1 MKIGLGMR
9 MGVDMGMGM
18 DMRMGGGWGWGMGMY
33 MITNVAAH
41 LGTAKADLGS
51 MQGHLASAK
60 VKGNDKG
67 KDKGEG

>member
-9 MGVDMGMGM
+9 MGMEMGMGM
-18 DMRMGGGWGWGMGMY
+18 DMRLSLGMGWGWGWD
-33 MITNVAAH
+33 ITNVAAH
-41 LGTAKADLGS
+41 LGTAKANLGS

-60 VKGNDKG
+60 VKGTDKG

>member
-1 MKIGLGMR
+1 
-9 MGVDMGMGM
+9 MGM
-18 DMRMGGGWGWGMGMY
+18 D

-41 LGTAKADLGS
+41 LGTAKANLGS

-60 VKGNDKG
+60 VKGKDKG

>member
-1 MKIGLGMR
+1 
-9 MGVDMGMGM
+9 
-18 DMRMGGGWGWGMGMY
+18 MGGGWGWGMGID

-41 LGTAKADLGS
+41 LGTAKANLGS